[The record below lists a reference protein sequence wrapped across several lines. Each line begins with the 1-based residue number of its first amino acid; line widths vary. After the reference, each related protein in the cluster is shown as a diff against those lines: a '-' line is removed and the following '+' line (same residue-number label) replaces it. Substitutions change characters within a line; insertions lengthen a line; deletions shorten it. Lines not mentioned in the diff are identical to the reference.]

1 MEIYEPFLQDSLL
14 TWEMKLSLNSI
25 SIIGLTVLECF
36 PLRLSTITP
45 SLSNVATHF
54 SKNLTETPTLQNMHH
69 YYVYDN
75 TNHVAFYLLRHNWV
89 DAHSAL
95 QITRCN
101 VFLHEKIIG
110 FISLY
115 TIKTCAHTLTHRDNS
130 KHSENWWKKNNSLQF
145 LVVHLQSPV
154 KQEQPELFL
163 LVETHLVKWINQ
175 MEHSLIH
182 LRNSVFPLLL
192 SLGIFFSSRFSTSFP
207 SWANTRLP
215 LPPPSVIV
223 LALWW

>member
-1 MEIYEPFLQDSLL
+1 MGNEIVSELNLHNWTDCLGVFSSPAFDYHSLSLKCRNPLLQKPHWDTNLAKYASLL
-14 TWEMKLSLNSI
+14 CVWQHQSCCFLPPSPQLSRRAFGSSDHQMQCLPTWKNNWI
-25 SIIGLTVLECF
+25 Y
-36 PLRLSTITP
+36 
-45 SLSNVATHF
+45 F
-54 SKNLTETPTLQNMHH
+54 SVHNQNMRTHT
-69 YYVYDN
+69 D
-75 TNHVAFYLLRHNWV
+75 TSWQ
-89 DAHSAL
+89 L
-95 QITRCN
+95 Q
-101 VFLHEKIIG
+101 
-110 FISLY
+110 
-115 TIKTCAHTLTHRDNS
+115 TLW
-130 KHSENWWKKNNSLQF
+130 KLVEKKNNSLQF